1 LGKWHNWTDEERG
14 IIRREYS
21 HTRTSAI
28 LLAEK
33 ISHLSSTKVT
43 EFAVKGQISMM
54 GIAKRSDRHPWSQK
68 QKDTLERLMPRYSP
82 RTVARMMHRS
92 VNSVV
97 VMSKR
102 LGISRRHRDGWFT
115 KREVCEILG
124 VGHKWV
130 QRRIDS
136 GALRATPHYETIP
149 QKLGGSAW
157 HIEETD
163 LRDFI
168 RRYPEALTARN
179 VDLIMIVDIL
189 AGIPN
194 NNH

>member
-1 LGKWHNWTDEERG
+1 LGKWHNWTDEERE
-14 IIRREYS
+14 IIRRDYS
-21 HTRTSAI
+21 HTRASAI
-28 LLAEK
+28 HLAEK
-33 ISHLSSTKVT
+33 ISYLSGTKVT

-68 QKDTLERLMPRYSP
+68 EKDKLARLMSHYPP
-82 RTVARMMHRS
+82 LTVARKMHRS

-124 VGHKWV
+124 MDHKWV

-136 GALRATPHYETIP
+136 GALKAAPHYETIP

-157 HIEETD
+157 HIEEKD
-163 LRDFI
+163 LGDFI
-168 RRYPEALTARN
+168 RRHPEALTARN
-179 VDLIMIVDIL
+179 VDLIMIVDML

-194 NNH
+194 SNH

>member
-1 LGKWHNWTDEERG
+1 LGKWHNWTDEERE
-14 IIRREYS
+14 IVRRDYS
-21 HTRTSAI
+21 HTRASAI
-28 LLAEK
+28 HLAVK
-33 ISHLSSTKVT
+33 ISHLSGARVT
-43 EFAVKGQISMM
+43 EFAVKGQISKM
-54 GIAKRSDRHPWSQK
+54 GIAKRSDRHPWSQRE
-68 QKDTLERLMPRYSP
+68 KDKLARLMPRYSP
-82 RTVARMMHRS
+82 LRIARKMHRS

-124 VGHKWV
+124 MDHKWV

-136 GALRATPHYETIP
+136 GAIKATPHYETIP
-149 QKLGGSAW
+149 QQLGGSAW
-157 HIEETD
+157 HIEEKD

-168 RRYPEALTARN
+168 RRYPEELTARN
-179 VDLIMIVDIL
+179 VDLIMIVDML